1 MQHYVDFA
9 FKQVG
14 TSVVIVPST
23 TIQVNIAGT
32 STKANIYSDD
42 NLTPKDNP
50 FRVANNGMYDFYAAD
65 GLYDIVYNI
74 PGGTTYTVEDIR
86 LEDPTDGS
94 DAVFSNAT
102 VEDLSV
108 STSAALP
115 ALATIGSKQ
124 IANSPDLAA
133 SGGSALVGHLQS
145 GTGAVSRTLQAKVRE
160 QWFSIADF
168 GAVADATGVSG
179 VGTDNTTA
187 IQKALDA
194 ANAAGGGVVFIPPGI
209 FRKGD
214 AASSMLTMYSNTTIM
229 GVGDASVLFFDDKNA
244 VPRSGNDLLSAD
256 DVSNI
261 AFRNFKILGT
271 ALEFTNE
278 INQKQSL
285 TGAGIDGLR
294 VDGVTFYGLRYM
306 ATAFTL
312 VKNAILNNNRLE
324 FIVRDGLRCTHSY
337 NVIVS
342 HNNFKS
348 VADDAVALHSKD
360 DFVETVP
367 SGFVVSGNTFEQ
379 CQGIKILGAKSA
391 NISNNVMR
399 RCLRSPITVEI
410 PDTGDEGNTPQL
422 SITVTGNV
430 IEDSFANFGTN
441 RVIRVEGESFS
452 AGGTGTLPGI
462 ASTPY
467 AYNYLNDIDSGSQV
481 RVPLAGVNIS
491 GNTIARTLNA
501 VAAYSDYGYGELFD
515 RITFG
520 FLSNPAI
527 TSSDF
532 QSHGI
537 EVGGPVNGLAVQN
550 NLISGLG
557 TGFAAIRFFVNG
569 SGNYVDFNNVSI
581 SGNVIYDCPGVG
593 VSINATGSSAKNVL
607 IQNNIIDLDP
617 FFRAAT
623 HNADNTWSSSGSVIG
638 IQAGTTISAAIIRGN
653 VFKNLGNPSDAVGT
667 NSYIRDN
674 YVFTSGAAASDS
686 ASNKGVRN
694 CSSFREHVFVIYDAD
709 PASGTYGTITNF
721 PLICSSLMPST
732 GTYLEGAFVR
742 NPTPTVDG
750 AASSQYVVNGW
761 LRKTTGSGHVLNTD
775 WIECRCLTGT

>member
-187 IQKALDA
+187 IQRALDA
-194 ANAAGGGVVFIPPGI
+194 ANLAGGGVVFIPPGK
-209 FRKGD
+209 FRKAD
-214 AASSMLTMYSNTTIM
+214 NANSELTIYSNTTIM
-229 GVGDASVLFFDDKNA
+229 GVGDASVLFFDDSDA
-244 VPRSGNDLLSAD
+244 VARSGNDLLVAT

-261 AFRNFKILGT
+261 ALRDFKILGT
-271 ALEFTNE
+271 ALEDTNQT
-278 INQKQSL
+278 NQKQCL

-294 VDGVTFYGLRYM
+294 VENVTFYGLRYM
-306 ATAFTL
+306 ATAFSR
-312 VKNAILNNNRLE
+312 VKNGILTGNRLE
-324 FIVRDGLRCTHSY
+324 YIVRDGLRCTHSY

-342 HNNFKS
+342 NNTFKAVS
-348 VADDAVALHSKD
+348 DDAVALHSKD
-360 DFVETVP
+360 DFAETVP
-367 SGFVVSGNTFEQ
+367 SGFVVSNNTFEQ
-379 CQGIKILGAKSA
+379 CQGIKVLGAKA
-391 NISNNVMR
+391 LNVTGNVFR
-399 RCLRSPITVEI
+399 RSLRSPINIEM
-410 PDTGDEGNTPQL
+410 PNTGTEGNTPQF
-422 SITVTGNV
+422 SINISDNI
-430 IEDSFANFGTN
+430 IEDTFAAYGT
-441 RVIRVEGESFS
+441 IYSIHIEGLSFS
-452 AGGTGTLPGI
+452 DGGTGVDYGVSAI
-462 ASTPY
+462 PY
-467 AYNYLNDIDSGSQV
+467 SYNYLNDLDTGTPV
-481 RVPLAGVNIS
+481 RVPMRGVTIRN
-491 GNTIARTLNA
+491 NTVRRTLPA
-501 VAAYSDYGYGELFD
+501 VTNYSDYGYGELFD
-515 RITFG
+515 RTTTG
-520 FLSNPAI
+520 FFSDPAI
-527 TSSDF
+527 TSADF
-532 QSHGI
+532 QAHGI
-537 EVGGPVNGLAVQN
+537 EVYGPVSDLIVSG
-550 NLISGLG
+550 NLISGMG
-557 TGFAAIRFFVNG
+557 TGFAAIRYVTNG
-569 SGNYVDFNNVSI
+569 SANFVDFNNVLVES
-581 SGNVIYDCPGVG
+581 NVITDSPGVG
-593 VSINATGSSAKNVL
+593 LSIDNAGSSAKNIVVR
-607 IQNNIIDLDP
+607 NNIFDLDP